1 MSRSQPYQPLL
12 LRILH
17 NVNGLLVLG
26 AIVTG
31 FLVYNTYD
39 GRFGK
44 LPIPAIED
52 IIDVHGTIAVTFF
65 FFIPLFIL
73 YSFHAGKGRLIQP
86 DSFANL
92 AHLTEFIGQYS
103 FHRIVN
109 TFMLLAAILSIIS
122 GRMMKEEWLP
132 QGDLNQTWY
141 SLHLLAWA
149 LLIGCLA
156 IHLLS
161 VARVGGAP
169 LFQAMLSVRFRPED
183 SPALWGQ
190 RLNHWWQSLRSKA

>member
-1 MSRSQPYQPLL
+1 MSHSQPYQPLL

-17 NVNGLLVLG
+17 NVNGLLALG

-44 LPIPAIED
+44 LPIPAIEN

-65 FFIPLFIL
+65 FLIPLFIL
-73 YSFHAGKGRLIQP
+73 YSFHAGKNRLIQS

-92 AHLTEFIGQYS
+92 SRLREFIGQYS

-109 TFMLLAAILSIIS
+109 TFMLLAAILSIVS

-141 SLHLLAWA
+141 IFHLLAWA
-149 LLIGCLA
+149 VLIGVLA

-169 LFQAMLSVRFRPED
+169 LFQAMFSGHFQPKD
-183 SPALWGQ
+183 SPALWGR
-190 RLNHWWQSLRSKA
+190 RLNHWWQHRRSKP

>member
-1 MSRSQPYQPLL
+1 MSRSQLYQPLL

-17 NVNGLLVLG
+17 NVNGLLALG

-31 FLVYNTYD
+31 FLVYNSYD

-44 LPIPAIED
+44 LPIPPIED
-52 IIDVHGTIAVTFF
+52 IIDVHGTIAVTLF

-73 YSFHAGKGRLIQP
+73 YSFHAGKNRLIQP
-86 DSFANL
+86 DSFTNL
-92 AHLTEFIGQYS
+92 FRFSEFIGQYS

-132 QGDLNQTWY
+132 QGDLNQIWY

-149 LLIGCLA
+149 VLIGCLA

-161 VARVGGAP
+161 VARIGGAP
-169 LFQAMLSVRFRPED
+169 LFQAMFSLRFRPDD

-190 RLNHWWQSLRSKA
+190 RLNQWWRTLRSKS

>member
-17 NVNGLLVLG
+17 NVNGLLALG

-65 FFIPLFIL
+65 FFLPLFIL

-92 AHLTEFIGQYS
+92 SHLTEFIGQHS

-109 TFMLLAAILSIIS
+109 TFMLLAAILSTIS

-132 QGDLNQTWY
+132 QGDLNQIWY

-149 LLIGCLA
+149 VLIGGLA

-169 LFQAMLSVRFRPED
+169 LFQAMLSVYFRPED

-190 RLNHWWQSLRSKA
+190 RLNQWWQSLRSKS